1 MSVPKLGGHSGPRS
15 YVGYTP
21 NRTDL
26 ALHTHTHIYIHI
38 YRRSLYSCLSLA
50 LNHTQSPSRRMVLSL
65 PGMHIHLSES
75 HCTVVKMVGVQD
87 KLLRSPLSIAKS
99 PCTSRS
105 LGEVASSSGGQQA
118 REQKRSAGRQLGGG
132 DDGFD

>member
-1 MSVPKLGGHSGPRS
+1 VHRTFKVNEYLVNANTGMLINSDIVPLSQTASSRTAQCS
-15 YVGYTP
+15 MLSP
-21 NRTDL
+21 NAILDIHTDML
-26 ALHTHTHIYIHI
+26 IYIAI
-38 YRRSLYSCLSLA
+38 VGSI
-50 LNHTQSPSRRMVLSL
+50 SPSQTDSICIYYIFTQIRF
-65 PGMHIHLSES
+65 
-75 HCTVVKMVGVQD
+75 
-87 KLLRSPLSIAKS
+87 LRSPLSIAKS